1 MEIRYDKAA
10 VKFLQGLPQ
19 KLKDIYKG
27 SYQRSDREAAQRRYK
42 AYVGL
47 QGRQAPFK
55 GWEIPCDL
63 SVHKRWR
70 GGNTDSYGNRE
81 PWRYL

>member
-42 AYVGL
+42 SYAGL

-63 SVHKRWR
+63 SVYAGWR
-70 GGNTDSYGNRE
+70 SGNTDRYGDRK
-81 PWRYL
+81 PRRYL